1 MMTFDK
7 FGNIDIGTTLKTV
20 CYISNLPSEDLSSRR
35 RRCILY
41 KDVQSSLKIVKLTN
55 SKQY

>member
-7 FGNIDIGTTLKTV
+7 CGKIDIGTTLKTV
-20 CYISNLPSEDLSSRR
+20 RYISNLPSEDLSSRR
-35 RRCILY
+35 RRCILC
-41 KDVQSSLKIVKLTN
+41 KDVQSSLKIVRLAN